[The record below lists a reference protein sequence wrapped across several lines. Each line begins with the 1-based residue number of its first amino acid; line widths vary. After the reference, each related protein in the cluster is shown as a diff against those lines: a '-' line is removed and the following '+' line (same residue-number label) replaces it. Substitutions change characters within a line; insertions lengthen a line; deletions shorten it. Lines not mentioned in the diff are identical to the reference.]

1 MLAYYYLS
9 ANVDKISR
17 RYFMFFLGLIG
28 VFGVM
33 MYAAVTG
40 GNPGAF
46 IDLPSLIVVVVASF
60 FAALAMSKGNFDER
74 TISLTGDAAVI
85 VGWLGFLIGLVLM
98 AGDLKN
104 LLAND
109 AIGPAFGVAFLTV
122 LYGYFLKLVCFMYSN
137 SK

>member
-1 MLAYYYLS
+1 MLAYYFLS
-9 ANVDKISR
+9 ATVDKILR

-60 FAALAMSKGNFDER
+60 FAALAMSKGKFDER

>member
-1 MLAYYYLS
+1 MLAYYFLS
-9 ANVDKISR
+9 ANVDKILR

-33 MYAAVTG
+33 MFAAVTG

-46 IDLPSLIVVVVASF
+46 IDLPSLVVVVVASF
-60 FAALAMSKGNFDER
+60 FAALAMSKGKFDER

>member
-1 MLAYYYLS
+1 MLAYYFLS
-9 ANVDKISR
+9 VTVDKNFR

-28 VFGVM
+28 VIGVLM
-33 MYAAVTG
+33 FATIWG
-40 GNPGAF
+40 GDPGAF
-46 IDLPSLIVVVVASF
+46 IDLPSIVVVVVASF
-60 FAALAMSKGNFDER
+60 FAALAMSKGKFDER

-98 AGDLKN
+98 AGNLKN

>member
-1 MLAYYYLS
+1 LPL
-9 ANVDKISR
+9 ITIFR

-60 FAALAMSKGNFDER
+60 FAALAMSKGKFDER

-109 AIGPAFGVAFLTV
+109 LIGPAFGVAFLTV

>member
-1 MLAYYYLS
+1 
-9 ANVDKISR
+9 
-17 RYFMFFLGLIG
+17 MFFLGLLGVIG
-28 VFGVM
+28 VI
-33 MYAAVTG
+33 MYAAITG
-40 GNPGAF
+40 GSTTAF
-46 IDLPSLIVVVVASF
+46 FDLPSLVVVFATSF
-60 FAALAMSKGNFDER
+60 FAGLAMSKGKFDER

>member
-1 MLAYYYLS
+1 MLAYYFLS
-9 ANVDKISR
+9 ATVDKNFR

-28 VFGVM
+28 VIGVLM
-33 MYAAVTG
+33 FATIWG
-40 GNPGAF
+40 GDPSAF
-46 IDLPSLIVVVVASF
+46 IDLPSIVVVVVASF
-60 FAALAMSKGNFDER
+60 FAALAMSKGKFDER
-74 TISLTGDAAVI
+74 TISLTGDAAVL

>member
-1 MLAYYYLS
+1 MLTLS
-9 ANVDKISR
+9 EIFRID
-17 RYFMFFLGLIG
+17 FMFFLGLIG

-60 FAALAMSKGNFDER
+60 FAALAMSKGKFDER

-109 AIGPAFGVAFLTV
+109 LIGPAFGVAFLTV

>member
-1 MLAYYYLS
+1 
-9 ANVDKISR
+9 
-17 RYFMFFLGLIG
+17 MFFLGLIG

-60 FAALAMSKGNFDER
+60 FAALAMSKGKFDER

-104 LLAND
+104 LLATD

>member
-1 MLAYYYLS
+1 
-9 ANVDKISR
+9 
-17 RYFMFFLGLIG
+17 MFFLGLIG

-33 MYAAVTG
+33 MYAAILG
-40 GNPGAF
+40 GSLTAF

-60 FAALAMSKGNFDER
+60 FAALAMSKGKFDER

-98 AGDLKN
+98 ARGLNN
-104 LLAND
+104 LLTD
-109 AIGPAFGVAFLTV
+109 QMLGSAFSVAFLTV
-122 LYGYFLKLVCFMYSN
+122 FYGYFIKLICLMYSN

>member
-1 MLAYYYLS
+1 MLAYYFLS
-9 ANVDKISR
+9 ANVDKIFW

-28 VFGVM
+28 VIGVIM
-33 MYAAVTG
+33 FATIWG

-46 IDLPSLIVVVVASF
+46 LDLPSIVVVVVTSF
-60 FAALAMSKGNFDER
+60 FAALAIGKGKFDER

-85 VGWLGFLIGLVLM
+85 IGWLGFLIGLVLM
-98 AGDLKN
+98 AGNLKN

-109 AIGPAFGVAFLTV
+109 AIGPAFSVAFLTV
-122 LYGYFLKLVCFMYSN
+122 FYGYFIKLICLMYSN

>member
-1 MLAYYYLS
+1 
-9 ANVDKISR
+9 
-17 RYFMFFLGLIG
+17 MFFLGLIG

-60 FAALAMSKGNFDER
+60 FAALAMSKGKFDER

-109 AIGPAFGVAFLTV
+109 LIGPAFGVAFLTV
-122 LYGYFLKLVCFMYSN
+122 LYGCLLYTSPSPRDMRRSRMP
-137 SK
+137 SSA

>member
-1 MLAYYYLS
+1 
-9 ANVDKISR
+9 
-17 RYFMFFLGLIG
+17 MFFLGLIG
-28 VFGVM
+28 VIGVLM
-33 MYAAVTG
+33 FATIWG
-40 GNPGAF
+40 GDPGAF
-46 IDLPSLIVVVVASF
+46 IDLPSIVVVVVASS
-60 FAALAMSKGNFDER
+60 FAALAMSKGKFDKR

-85 VGWLGFLIGLVLM
+85 IGWLGFIIGLVLM

-109 AIGPAFGVAFLTV
+109 AIGPAFSVAFLTV

>member
-1 MLAYYYLS
+1 
-9 ANVDKISR
+9 
-17 RYFMFFLGLIG
+17 MFFLGLVGVIG
-28 VFGVM
+28 VIMF
-33 MYAAVTG
+33 AATWG
-40 GNPGAF
+40 GNPGAI
-46 IDLPSLIVVVVASF
+46 IDLASLIFVAASSF
-60 FAALAMSKGNFDER
+60 FASLAMSKGKFDER

-109 AIGPAFGVAFLTV
+109 AIGPAFSIAFLTV
-122 LYGYFLKLVCFMYSN
+122 LYGYFLKLICFMYSN

>member
-1 MLAYYYLS
+1 MLAYYFWG
-9 ANVDKISR
+9 ANVLEIFR
-17 RYFMFFLGLIG
+17 RDFMFFLGLIG

-33 MYAAVTG
+33 MYAAVLG
-40 GNPGAF
+40 GSLTAF

-60 FAALAMSKGNFDER
+60 FAALAMSKGKFDQR

>member
-1 MLAYYYLS
+1 
-9 ANVDKISR
+9 
-17 RYFMFFLGLIG
+17 MFFLGLLGVIG
-28 VFGVM
+28 VI
-33 MYAAVTG
+33 MYAAITG
-40 GNPGAF
+40 GNLAAF
-46 IDLPSLIVVVVASF
+46 MDLPSLIVVFATSF
-60 FAALAMSKGNFDER
+60 FAGLAMSKGKFDER
-74 TISLTGDAAVI
+74 TISLTGDAAVM

>member
-1 MLAYYYLS
+1 
-9 ANVDKISR
+9 
-17 RYFMFFLGLIG
+17 MFFLGLVGVIG
-28 VFGVM
+28 VIMF
-33 MYAAVTG
+33 AATWG
-40 GNPGAF
+40 GNPGAI
-46 IDLPSLIVVVVASF
+46 IDLASLIFVAASSF
-60 FAALAMSKGNFDER
+60 FASLAMSKGKFDER

-109 AIGPAFGVAFLTV
+109 AIGPAFSVAFLTV
-122 LYGYFLKLVCFMYSN
+122 LYGYFLKLICFMYSN

>member
-1 MLAYYYLS
+1 
-9 ANVDKISR
+9 
-17 RYFMFFLGLIG
+17 MFFLGLIG

-33 MYAAVTG
+33 MYAAVLG
-40 GNPGAF
+40 GDLTAF
-46 IDLPSLIVVVVASF
+46 IDLPSLVVVGAASF
-60 FAALAMSKGNFDER
+60 FAALAMSKGKFDDR

-85 VGWLGFLIGLVLM
+85 IGWLGFLIGLVLM
-98 AGDLKN
+98 AGNLKD

-109 AIGPAFGVAFLTV
+109 AIGPAFSVAFLTV

>member
-1 MLAYYYLS
+1 
-9 ANVDKISR
+9 
-17 RYFMFFLGLIG
+17 MFFLGLIG
-28 VFGVM
+28 VIGVLM
-33 MYAAVTG
+33 FATIWG
-40 GNPGAF
+40 GDPGAF
-46 IDLPSLIVVVVASF
+46 IDLPSNVVVDFASF
-60 FAALAMSKGNFDER
+60 FAALAMSKGKFDER

-109 AIGPAFGVAFLTV
+109 AIGPAFSVAFLTV
-122 LYGYFLKLVCFMYSN
+122 VYGYFLKLVCFMYSN

>member
-1 MLAYYYLS
+1 
-9 ANVDKISR
+9 
-17 RYFMFFLGLIG
+17 MFFLGLLGVIG
-28 VFGVM
+28 IIMF
-33 MYAAVTG
+33 ATIWG
-40 GNPGAF
+40 GDPGAF
-46 IDLPSLIVVVVASF
+46 IDLPSIVVVVVASF
-60 FAALAMSKGNFDER
+60 FAALAMSKGKFDER
-74 TISLTGDAAVI
+74 TISLTGDAAVL

-98 AGDLKN
+98 AGNLKN